1 MVRSKK
7 WWWGL
12 PLLFLLW
19 LVANWTKTADV
30 EQDLKSRAGSAS
42 GDSTLTVAG
51 RDVTLSNATQQAHDA
66 ADQTHGVRLVNG
78 ATNDQAATAAA
89 SAAAAATSSNADS
102 AAAVAT
108 TAAATAMTA
117 TSANTGDTDTSGTGI
132 VDAKTC
138 EQLFATALSQSK
150 VLFNTAQATLSP
162 ASQTTLTELVGI
174 AKRCPDDMIEVD
186 GYTDNTGK
194 SALNTALSKHRAVT
208 VVAYMKQAGITP
220 DHLKAAGFGDAN
232 PIASN
237 DTDDGKAQNRRIEM
251 HVTDNASGAPAT
263 STTTAK

>member
-19 LVANWTKTADV
+19 LIANWTKTTDV

-78 ATNDQAATAAA
+78 TINDQAATAAA
-89 SAAAAATSSNADS
+89 TGSSADIAAAAV
-102 AAAVAT
+102 VAT

-117 TSANTGDTDTSGTGI
+117 TSANTGDTDAAATGI
-132 VDAKTC
+132 VDAKAC

-162 ASQTTLTELVGI
+162 ASQATVKELVDI
-174 AKRCPDDMIEVD
+174 AKRCPDDAIEVD

-194 SALNTALSKHRAVT
+194 SALNVTLSKHRAET

-251 HVTDNASGAPAT
+251 HVTDNASGTPAT
-263 STTTAK
+263 STSNAQ